1 MAKRQSR
8 NKVDKRQ
15 NGFGSVFQ
23 RADGK
28 WVAAVTDPYTGKQM
42 RRYAKTRNQAEA
54 LMREMLQR
62 VQGGNPAIDVS
73 ITVQEYITT
82 WYDSRAEL
90 RRSGNTVY
98 EYNNR
103 LKLHVI
109 PVLGKRPLNKV
120 NRADVERLLDS
131 VAAKGLSK
139 GTVTAVK
146 NALSALFADAVRD
159 RHVAVNPVRGT
170 MLPAMKPKAPKIPP
184 ETEEVQQLMDRI
196 DELTDPVAQEL
207 GRMVYIGVSTAGRIG
222 EVLAMRWSDLNLDK
236 GSWQVSGTLSKDK
249 EGKPMIKN
257 QTKTGHT
264 RAVKIPPELLD
275 VITIQ
280 YQYLVF
286 MQAHSFDWT
295 DNDLV
300 FPNYE
305 GGIRDASNVR
315 RQLKKWFPD
324 WKYGFHDFRHWLAS
338 HRYRQGDSEVSISD
352 LMGHESVRTTREVY
366 AHIFDKD
373 KAQIMNSIQDVLKR
387 RV

>member
-15 NGFGSVFQ
+15 NGSGSVFQ
-23 RADGK
+23 RSDGK
-28 WVAAVTDPYTGKQM
+28 WVAAVTDPYTNKQM
-42 RRYAKTRNQAEA
+42 RKYAKTRNQAEA

-62 VQGGNPAIDVS
+62 VQGGNPAVDIS
-73 ITVQEYITT
+73 ITVQDYITT
-82 WYDSRAEL
+82 WYDSRSEL

-139 GTVTAVK
+139 ATVEAVK
-146 NALSALFADAVRD
+146 HALSALFADAVRD

-170 MLPAMKPKAPKIPP
+170 MLPAMKPKAPTIPP

-207 GRMVYIGVSTAGRIG
+207 GRIVYIGASTAGRIG

-249 EGKPMIKN
+249 QGKPIIKN

-264 RAVKIPPELLD
+264 RAVKIPPELLE

-280 YQYLVF
+280 YEFVVF
-286 MQAHSFDWT
+286 MQAHSFQWT

-324 WKYGFHDFRHWLAS
+324 WKHGFHDFRHWLTS
-338 HRYRQGDSEVSISD
+338 FHYKQGASEVSISD

-366 AHIFDKD
+366 AHLFDKD

-387 RV
+387 RI

>member
-1 MAKRQSR
+1 MAKRHAR

-15 NGFGSVFQ
+15 NGSGSVFQ

-54 LMREMLQR
+54 LLREMLQR
-62 VQGGNPAIDVS
+62 IQGGNPAVDIS
-73 ITVQEYITT
+73 ITVEEYITT

-131 VAAKGLSK
+131 VADKGLSK
-139 GTVTAVK
+139 STVEAVK
-146 NALSALFADAVRD
+146 NAFSAMFADAVRD
-159 RHVAVNPVRGT
+159 KHVAFNPVRGA
-170 MLPAMKPKAPKIPP
+170 MMPAMKPKTPRIPP

-236 GSWQVSGTLSKDK
+236 GSWQVSGTLSKTK
-249 EGKPMIKN
+249 QGKPMIKN
-257 QTKTGHT
+257 QTKTGRT
-264 RAVKIPPELLD
+264 RSVSIPLDLLG
-275 VITIQ
+275 VLNTQ
-280 YQYLVF
+280 YEYVVF
-286 MQAHSFDWT
+286 KQAHSFEWT

-305 GGIRDASNVR
+305 GAIRDASNVR

-338 HRYRQGDSEVSISD
+338 FSYRQGDSEVSISD

>member
-1 MAKRQSR
+1 MAKRQTR

-15 NGFGSVFQ
+15 NGSGSVFQ

-28 WVAAVTDPYTGKQM
+28 WVAAVTDPYTGKQV
-42 RRYAKTRNQAEA
+42 RKYAKTRNQAEA
-54 LMREMLQR
+54 LLREMLQR
-62 VQGGNPAIDVS
+62 VQGGNPVVDIN
-73 ITVQEYITT
+73 ITVEQYSKD

-90 RRSGNTVY
+90 RRSGSTVY

-139 GTVTAVK
+139 GTVQAVK
-146 NALSALFADAVRD
+146 NAFSALFSDAVRD
-159 RHVAVNPVRGT
+159 RHVAFNPVRGA
-170 MLPAMKPKAPKIPP
+170 MLPAMKPRAPKIPP
-184 ETEEVQQLMDRI
+184 ETEEVQQLMARI
-196 DELTDPVAQEL
+196 EELTDPVAQEL

-222 EVLAMRWSDLNLDK
+222 EVIAMRWSELNLDK
-236 GSWQVSGTLSKDK
+236 GSWQVSGTLSKTK
-249 EGKPMIKN
+249 EGKKTIRN
-257 QTKTGHT
+257 QTKTGRT
-264 RAVKIPPELLD
+264 RALSIPPELLE
-275 VITIQ
+275 VLTIQ
-280 YQYLVF
+280 YEYVVF
-286 MQAHSFDWT
+286 KQAHSFQWT

-300 FPNYE
+300 FPNHE

-366 AHIFDKD
+366 AHIFAKD
-373 KAQIMNSIQDVLKR
+373 KESIMNTIQDVLKR